1 MTKIA
6 LPKGSPKKYKQ
17 PVSRKQ
23 RNPPMKP
30 RVLQTLHVTAIR
42 SPGRSCV
49 FSTMVPAKENI
60 SDEAAL
66 VLPSLTNSKMELRYT
81 SNGSPVLYEKY
92 KP

>member
-23 RNPPMKP
+23 RNPHMKP
-30 RVLQTLHVTAIR
+30 RVLQTLHVTALR

-49 FSTMVPAKENI
+49 VSAMVPAKENI
-60 SDEAAL
+60 SNEAL
-66 VLPSLTNSKMELRYT
+66 VLPSLTNSKIELRYT
-81 SNGSPVLYEKY
+81 SNGSPLLYEKY